1 MSFGDAATSK
11 LIEISEELG
20 NSNSLL
26 FAALSKLGD
35 NILNIIWDVLLNIDT
50 CNSWSSFWVVVEGVV
65 EVSTDSEELLWGV
78 NIIAEIEVVDLI
90 DVTLIH
96 VSFAEGVQDLL
107 GGADT
112 KLSESSQELMFGNML
127 VLSNIEILEHW
138 LQVDSLNSYSLSILF
153 KDVVNLGGFLL

>member
-1 MSFGDAATSK
+1 MGFGDAAASK

-26 FAALSKLGD
+26 LAALSKLGD

-50 CNSWSSFWVVVEGVV
+50 SNSWSSFWVVVEGVV
-65 EVSTDSEELLWGV
+65 EVSADSEELLWGV

-112 KLSESSQELMFGNML
+112 KLTESSQELMFGNML

-138 LQVDSLNSYSLSILF
+138 LQVDSLDSNGLSILF

>member
-50 CNSWSSFWVVVEGVV
+50 CNSWSSFWVVVKGVV
-65 EVSTDSEELLWGV
+65 EVSANSEELLWGV

-112 KLSESSQELMFGNML
+112 KLTESSQELMFGNML
-127 VLSNIEILEHW
+127 VFGW
-138 LQVDSLNSYSLSILF
+138 
-153 KDVVNLGGFLL
+153 

>member
-1 MSFGDAATSK
+1 LSFGDAATSK

-50 CNSWSSFWVVVEGVV
+50 CNSWSSFWVVVKGVV
-65 EVSTDSEELLWGV
+65 EVSANSEELLWGV

-96 VSFAEGVQDLL
+96 VSFAEGVQDIL

-112 KLSESSQELMFGNML
+112 KLTESSQELMFGNML

-138 LQVDSLNSYSLSILF
+138 LQVDSLDSYSLSILF

>member
-50 CNSWSSFWVVVEGVV
+50 SNSWSSFWVVVEGVV

-112 KLSESSQELMFGNML
+112 KLTESSQELMFGNML

-138 LQVDSLNSYSLSILF
+138 LQVDSLDSNGLSILF

>member
-1 MSFGDAATSK
+1 MGFGDAAASK

-26 FAALSKLGD
+26 LAALSELGD

-50 CNSWSSFWVVVEGVV
+50 SNSWSSFWVVVEGVV
-65 EVSTDSEELLWGV
+65 EVSADSEELLWGV

-112 KLSESSQELMFGNML
+112 KLTESSQELMFGNML

-138 LQVDSLNSYSLSILF
+138 LQVDSLDSNGLSILF

>member
-1 MSFGDAATSK
+1 M
-11 LIEISEELG
+11 
-20 NSNSLL
+20 
-26 FAALSKLGD
+26 
-35 NILNIIWDVLLNIDT
+35 
-50 CNSWSSFWVVVEGVV
+50 V
-65 EVSTDSEELLWGV
+65 EVSADSEELLWGV

-112 KLSESSQELMFGNML
+112 KLTESSQELMFGNML

-138 LQVDSLNSYSLSILF
+138 LQVDSLDSNGLSILF

>member
-1 MSFGDAATSK
+1 MGFGDAATSK

-26 FAALSKLGD
+26 LAALSELGD

-50 CNSWSSFWVVVEGVV
+50 SNSWSSFWVVVEGVV
-65 EVSTDSEELLWGV
+65 EVSADSEELLWGV

-112 KLSESSQELMFGNML
+112 KLTESSQELMFGNML

-138 LQVDSLNSYSLSILF
+138 LQVDSLDSNGLSILF

>member
-1 MSFGDAATSK
+1 LSFGDAATSK

-138 LQVDSLNSYSLSILF
+138 LQVDSLDSYSLSILF

>member
-96 VSFAEGVQDLL
+96 VSFAEGVQDIL

-112 KLSESSQELMFGNML
+112 KLTESSQELMFGNML

-138 LQVDSLNSYSLSILF
+138 LQVDSLDSYSLSILF

>member
-138 LQVDSLNSYSLSILF
+138 LQVDSLDSYSLSILF

>member
-1 MSFGDAATSK
+1 LGFGDAATSK
-11 LIEISEELG
+11 LIKISEELR

-50 CNSWSSFWVVVEGVV
+50 SNSWSSFWVVVEGVV
-65 EVSTDSEELLWGV
+65 EVSADSEELLWGV

-96 VSFAEGVQDLL
+96 ISFAEGVQNLL

-112 KLSESSQELMFGNML
+112 KLTESSQELMFGNML

-138 LQVDSLNSYSLSILF
+138 LQVDSLDSNGLSILF